1 MRADFSMVP
10 PYSFIQWS
18 TLDIPFGRRN
28 WLKLN
33 KSMPVRFAFRSLK
46 ENASEEKMWTLFL
59 VLTLRPGRSIDEIAP
74 VLLDIEGG
82 KSVTIR

>member
-28 WLKLN
+28 WLKLI
-33 KSMPVRFAFRSLK
+33 SSLK

-74 VLLDIEGG
+74 GLLDIEGV
-82 KSVTIR
+82 KSVAIR